1 MTYLQ
6 PGSQGAEV
14 KTLQEQLVS
23 AGYTIIAD
31 GVFGPATE
39 NAVKQ
44 FQQKEQLTVDGIVGP
59 STQAALNG
67 TNIPTLRGIDI
78 SHFTGSINWKT
89 LGSEVNF
96 VYAKASQGA
105 QFKDPTFRNNFVNLA
120 NAGILRGGYHFLT
133 FQDTAQDQVNNFLSG
148 GVDYSQHNIL
158 PPVLDIEWQ
167 VPSTLNPYIINNRQ
181 QCIALIADWLQTV
194 EAKTGR
200 LPMIYTNASFWQQ
213 YLNNPPGF
221 EKYLVWQAAYSSSR
235 PANIPGLASYTFWQN
250 SESGRLTSIST
261 PVDTNI
267 FYGSLS
273 DLNKLASA

>member
-1 MTYLQ
+1 MNNLQ
-6 PGSQGAEV
+6 LGSQGAEV
-14 KTLQEQLVS
+14 KTLQEQLIS
-23 AGYTIIAD
+23 AGFAIIAD

-44 FQQKEQLTVDGIVGP
+44 FQQKKQLTVDGIVGP

-67 TNIPTLRGIDI
+67 SNIPTLSGIDI
-78 SHFTGSINWKT
+78 SHFTGSINWNT
-89 LGSEVNF
+89 LGSEVSF
-96 VYAKASQGA
+96 VYAKASQGS
-105 QFKDPTFRNNFVNLA
+105 QFKDPTFSSNFANLA
-120 NAGILRGGYHFLT
+120 KAVIIRGGYHFLT
-133 FQDTAQDQVNNFLSG
+133 FQNTAQDQANNFLSC

-167 VPSTLNPYIINNRQ
+167 VPSTLNPYILNNRQ

-235 PANIPGLASYTFWQN
+235 PANIPNLAPYTFWQN
-250 SESGRLTSIST
+250 GENGRLASIST
-261 PVDTNI
+261 GVDTNI
-267 FYGSLS
+267 FYGSLD
-273 DLNKLASA
+273 DLKKLASA